1 MASRAGDAGVAGAMR
16 ALVGLVLAPCCAGCG
31 APDVA
36 LCAPCRDAIAAGLWA
51 GGAREASPTP
61 RPARLPATWASGPYA
76 GPLAACVTAYK
87 DEGRRDRA
95 GDLADALAVALDG
108 ALADPAA
115 AHVLA
120 HGDGPVLVVPVPPSR
135 AARRRRGDAPL
146 EQLARLAVSGYRP
159 DEVVVADALEPRRRV
174 ADQAGLSARA
184 RAVNLEWSMRA
195 RRAWEPVLDRAV
207 CVVVDDVLTTGATLV
222 EAARALRGAGAAHVL
237 AATICATQRR
247 QRAPSGRPA
256 NPG

>member
-1 MASRAGDAGVAGAMR
+1 
-16 ALVGLVLAPCCAGCG
+16 LVLAPSCAGCG
-31 APDVA
+31 VPDVG
-36 LCAPCRDAIAAGLWA
+36 LCAHCREAIAGGLWA

-95 GDLADALAVALDG
+95 GDLAAALAVALDG

-115 AHVLA
+115 VRVLA
-120 HGDGPVLVVPVPPSR
+120 RGDGPVLVVPVPPSR

-146 EQLARLAVSGYRP
+146 ERLARLAVSGYRP

-174 ADQAGLSARA
+174 ADQAGLNARE
-184 RAVNLEWSMRA
+184 RAVNLEWSMRV
-195 RRAWEPVLDRAV
+195 RRAWTPVLDRAV

-222 EAARALRGAGAAHVL
+222 EAARALRGAGAGHVL

-247 QRAPSGRPA
+247 HQPPSGRPA
-256 NPG
+256 NPR